1 MIILNVHIKVKPDR
15 LDEFKKVTMENAE
28 NSLKEPGVLRFDF
41 LQRQDEPISF
51 MLNEVY
57 KNEEAVL
64 AHKDT
69 VHYAKWRSVAEA
81 MMEGDRERIIYKN
94 IYPDDSAW

>member
-1 MIILNVHIKVKPDR
+1 MIILNVHIKVKPDM
-15 LDEFKKVTMENAE
+15 LEEFKKVTMENAE

-41 LQRQDEPISF
+41 LQRQDDPVSF

-57 KNEEAVL
+57 KNEESVI

-69 VHYAKWRSVAEA
+69 LSIMRNGEVLRKR
-81 MMEGDRERIIYKN
+81 
-94 IYPDDSAW
+94 

>member
-15 LDEFKKVTMENAE
+15 LDEFKKVTMKNAE

-41 LQRQDEPISF
+41 LQRQDDPISF

-94 IYPDDSAW
+94 IYPDESAW

>member
-15 LDEFKKVTMENAE
+15 LEEFKKVTMENAE

-41 LQRQDEPISF
+41 LQRQDDPVSF

-57 KNEEAVL
+57 KNEESVI

-69 VHYAKWRSVAEA
+69 AHYAKWRSVAEA

-94 IYPDDSAW
+94 IYPDDSNW

>member
-41 LQRQDEPISF
+41 LQRQDDPISF